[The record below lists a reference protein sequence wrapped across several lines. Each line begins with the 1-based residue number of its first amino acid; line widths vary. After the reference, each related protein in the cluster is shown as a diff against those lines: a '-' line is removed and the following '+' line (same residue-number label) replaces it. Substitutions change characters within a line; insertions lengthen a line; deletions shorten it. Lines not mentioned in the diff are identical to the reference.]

1 MNTVSAD
8 SRKSW
13 RVVEDRPAALE
24 ITLLKCTYVLP
35 WNQFLY
41 AEGSN
46 DEVRAV
52 FATHDVII
60 RGGGL
65 DELLAD
71 LATQRIAAMH
81 GPSRPD
87 RFSSAAAP
95 CIREIV
101 VQKIEGQG

>member
-8 SRKSW
+8 SGKSW
-13 RVVEDRPAALE
+13 SVNLEDRPAALE
-24 ITLLKCTYVLP
+24 ITLLKRTYVLP

-41 AEGSN
+41 AEGGN

-71 LATQRIAAMH
+71 MATQRVASMH
-81 GPSRPD
+81 EPSRPD
-87 RFSSAAAP
+87 RFPSAASRG
-95 CIREIV
+95 IREIV
-101 VQKIEGQG
+101 VQKIED

>member
-1 MNTVSAD
+1 MNAVSAD
-8 SRKSW
+8 SWKSW
-13 RVVEDRPAALE
+13 SVNLEDRPAALE
-24 ITLLKCTYVLP
+24 ITLLKRTYVLP

-41 AEGSN
+41 AEGGN

-71 LATQRIAAMH
+71 MATQRVAAMH
-81 GPSRPD
+81 EPPRPD
-87 RFSSAAAP
+87 RFSSAAP
-95 CIREIV
+95 RGIREIV
-101 VQKIEGQG
+101 VQKIED